1 MSGFC
6 HRIFRALYSAASEG
20 PSPSHAASAPFP
32 NTAVFLRGRHR
43 AEPRNWISAPC
54 DTRSAWPL
62 KPAVLSWKSTVCYWE
77 LGSCVC
83 RVNLIFQRGRREKQG
98 LPNGSHSFPLP
109 GKEER
114 QAGKVAA
121 TSTSSGKSKL
131 PLIWFR
137 YFSPFPQTLRSCKL
151 FSAPLF
157 AQKPFPPREEPVHQ
171 QLQVRLSQY
180 HCCTYSGLRPSV
192 EH

>member
-83 RVNLIFQRGRREKQG
+83 RVNLIFQREPEKKNRVRLMALTLCQFSGRKNRKLENPKS
-98 LPNGSHSFPLP
+98 L
-109 GKEER
+109 
-114 QAGKVAA
+114 KVASTT
-121 TSTSSGKSKL
+121 TSIES
-131 PLIWFR
+131 
-137 YFSPFPQTLRSCKL
+137 
-151 FSAPLF
+151 
-157 AQKPFPPREEPVHQ
+157 E
-171 QLQVRLSQY
+171 
-180 HCCTYSGLRPSV
+180 
-192 EH
+192 